1 MALSSIQP
9 LKEMSTK
16 DISWGVKAAG
26 VPGISPGSRGDRCLE
41 LTNLPPSGV
50 NSLDILGA

>member
-1 MALSSIQP
+1 MALRSIQP
-9 LKEMSTK
+9 LKEMITK